1 MEEITNYR
9 KQLME
14 MQIKLNNKDRLNLE
28 QRNIVL
34 EKQIRIEQLEQEL
47 HDIKKK
53 HVEPHQEF
61 LNANIKM
68 EQPMVI
74 QQSLH
79 PITPSFTSME
89 SKRNDEFLLEKKECG
104 ECRREDRRMYS
115 TPGYKCE
122 NDFCCYY
129 K

>member
-9 KQLME
+9 KQIME
-14 MQIKLNNKDRLNLE
+14 MQIKLNNKERLNLE

-34 EKQIRIEQLEQEL
+34 EKQIRIEQLEEEL

-61 LNANIKM
+61 FNVNIKM
-68 EQPMVI
+68 GQPMV
-74 QQSLH
+74 S
-79 PITPSFTSME
+79 PSFTSME

-104 ECRREDRRMYS
+104 ECRREDRRMYC
-115 TPGYKCE
+115 TPNYKCE
-122 NDFCCYY
+122 NDFCCNY

>member
-9 KQLME
+9 KQIME
-14 MQIKLNNKDRLNLE
+14 MQIKLNNKERLNLE

-34 EKQIRIEQLEQEL
+34 EKQIRIEQLEEEL

-61 LNANIKM
+61 FNLNIKPQ
-68 EQPMVI
+68 E
-74 QQSLH
+74 
-79 PITPSFTSME
+79 
-89 SKRNDEFLLEKKECG
+89 EKKECG
-104 ECRREDRRMYS
+104 ECRREDRRMYC
-115 TPGYKCE
+115 TPNYKCE
-122 NDFCCYY
+122 NDFCCNY

>member
-47 HDIKKK
+47 HEMKKK

-61 LNANIKM
+61 FNANIKPK
-68 EQPMVI
+68 EEI
-74 QQSLH
+74 
-79 PITPSFTSME
+79 I
-89 SKRNDEFLLEKKECG
+89 LEKKECG
-104 ECRREDRRMYS
+104 ECRREDRRMYC
-115 TPGYKCE
+115 TPNYKCE
-122 NDFCCYY
+122 NDFCCNY

>member
-1 MEEITNYR
+1 MTEEITNYR
-9 KQLME
+9 KQIME
-14 MQIKLNNKDRLNLE
+14 MQIKLNNKERLNLE

-34 EKQIRIEQLEQEL
+34 EKQIRIEQLEQEI
-47 HDIKKK
+47 HEMHKK

-61 LNANIKM
+61 FNANVK
-68 EQPMVI
+68 
-74 QQSLH
+74 
-79 PITPSFTSME
+79 
-89 SKRNDEFLLEKKECG
+89 SKEEIFLEKKECG

-122 NDFCCYY
+122 NDFCCNY

>member
-14 MQIKLNNKDRLNLE
+14 MQIKLNNKECLILE

-34 EKQIRIEQLEQEL
+34 EKQFRIEQLEEEL
-47 HDIKKK
+47 NEMKKK

-61 LNANIKM
+61 LNVKLQEIKNNI
-68 EQPMVI
+68 VI
-74 QQSLH
+74 PQV
-79 PITPSFTSME
+79 
-89 SKRNDEFLLEKKECG
+89 EKKECG
-104 ECRREDRRMYS
+104 ECRREDRRMFP
-115 TPGYKCE
+115 TAGYKCE
-122 NDFCCYY
+122 NDFCYNY

>member
-53 HVEPHQEF
+53 HVEPQQEF
-61 LNANIKM
+61 LNANIKPQ
-68 EQPMVI
+68 E
-74 QQSLH
+74 
-79 PITPSFTSME
+79 
-89 SKRNDEFLLEKKECG
+89 EKKECG

>member
-47 HDIKKK
+47 HEMKKK

-61 LNANIKM
+61 LNANIKPK
-68 EQPMVI
+68 EEI
-74 QQSLH
+74 
-79 PITPSFTSME
+79 I
-89 SKRNDEFLLEKKECG
+89 LEKKECG

-122 NDFCCYY
+122 NDFCCNY

>member
-9 KQLME
+9 KQIME
-14 MQIKLNNKDRLNLE
+14 MQIKLNNKERLNLE

-34 EKQIRIEQLEQEL
+34 EKQIRIEQLEKEL
-47 HDIKKK
+47 HEILKK

-61 LNANIKM
+61 FNVNVKPK
-68 EQPMVI
+68 E
-74 QQSLH
+74 
-79 PITPSFTSME
+79 
-89 SKRNDEFLLEKKECG
+89 EFLLEKKECG
-104 ECRREDRRMYS
+104 DCRREDRRLYS

>member
-9 KQLME
+9 KQILE
-14 MQIKLNNKDRLNLE
+14 MQIKLNNKERLNLE

-47 HDIKKK
+47 HEMKKK

-61 LNANIKM
+61 LNKNIKSN
-68 EQPMVI
+68 ETI
-74 QQSLH
+74 
-79 PITPSFTSME
+79 
-89 SKRNDEFLLEKKECG
+89 LEKKECG